1 VQGTVKPIDWRRVF
15 VVAGIALVFLAAL
28 WFASRIPKTIALFL
42 IAAFIAFGIQP
53 LVVKLQERKVPRAA
67 AIAIVFSLLILLIV
81 LGLLFIVPLTVDQV
95 SSLASNAPSYVSNA
109 QSWVVDTE
117 AWLRDRIPNLKIP
130 ANVFDFGKLSGASAG
145 ALATTTIANATAI
158 LGNLFYSL
166 LICFS
171 ALILSIFFLTNDHQ
185 ISESFAAMFP
195 EKRRATARK
204 LSAEIT
210 QLFGSYISGQIIV
223 STITGVVVA
232 LLSWAVGFKF
242 ALLLGIITAVAYS
255 IPIFGMLIAQII
267 ALVLCAPQG
276 LACVVWVQVIM
287 FSMARISDNILVPK
301 IMGDSVGVSP
311 IGVMFAVF
319 AGGELFGLP
328 GLLLGI
334 PAAAL
339 IKILWRYFV
348 TPWLHRQLDGPV
360 ANPTAKT

>member
-1 VQGTVKPIDWRRVF
+1 VQGTVNAIDWRRVF
-15 VVAGIALVFLAAL
+15 RVAGVILVILAAL
-28 WFASRIPKTIALFL
+28 WFASLIPKTIALFL
-42 IAAFIAFGIQP
+42 IAAFVAFGIQP
-53 LVVKLQERKVPRAA
+53 LVVKLQARKVPRLA
-67 AIAIVFSLLILLIV
+67 AIAIVFTLLIVLLV
-81 LGLLFIVPLTVDQV
+81 LGLLFIVPLTVEQV
-95 SSLASNAPSYVSNA
+95 TSLASNAPQYVSSA
-109 QSWVVDTE
+109 QGWVVDAE
-117 AWLRDRIPNLKIP
+117 AWLRERVPNLTIP
-130 ANVFDFGKLSGASAG
+130 DNVFDFGKISGANVG
-145 ALATTTIANATAI
+145 ALATTTLANATAI
-158 LGNLFYSL
+158 LGNVFYSL

-185 ISESFAAMFP
+185 IAESFASMFP

-223 STITGVVVA
+223 STITGIVVA
-232 LLSWAVGFKF
+232 LLSWAIGFKF
-242 ALLLGIITAVAYS
+242 ALLLGIITAIAYS

-276 LACVVWVQVIM
+276 LACVLWVQVIM

-328 GLLLGI
+328 GLILGI

-348 TPWLHRQLDGPV
+348 TPWLHRQMDDV
-360 ANPTAKT
+360 NA

>member
-1 VQGTVKPIDWRRVF
+1 MNAIDWRRVF
-15 VVAGIALVFLAAL
+15 RVAGVIVVILAAL
-28 WFASRIPKTIALFL
+28 WFASLIPKTIALFL
-42 IAAFIAFGIQP
+42 IAAFVAFGIQP
-53 LVVKLQERKVPRAA
+53 LVVKLQERKIPRLA
-67 AIAIVFSLLILLIV
+67 AIAIVYAVLLLLLV
-81 LGLLFIVPLTVDQV
+81 LGITFIVPLTFDQV
-95 SSLASNAPSYVSNA
+95 SSLASNAPSYIASA
-109 QSWVVDTE
+109 QSWVIDGE
-117 AWLRDRIPNLKIP
+117 AWLRDRVPNVTIPG
-130 ANVFDFGKLSGASAG
+130 NVFDFSKISGANVG
-145 ALATTTIANATAI
+145 AFATTTLSNATAI
-158 LGNLFYSL
+158 LGNVFYAL

-185 ISESFAAMFP
+185 IAESFASMFP

-232 LLSWAVGFKF
+232 LLSWAIGFKF

-255 IPIFGMLIAQII
+255 IPIFGMLIAQIV

-276 LACVVWVQVIM
+276 LGCVLWVQAIM
-287 FSMARISDNILVPK
+287 FGMARISDNILVPK

-348 TPWLHRQLDGPV
+348 TPWLHRQMDGPP
-360 ANPTAKT
+360 AS

>member
-1 VQGTVKPIDWRRVF
+1 MNAIDWRRVF
-15 VVAGIALVFLAAL
+15 RIAGVVLVVLAAL
-28 WFASRIPKTIALFL
+28 WFASLIPKTIALFL
-42 IAAFIAFGIQP
+42 IAAFVAFGLQP
-53 LVVKLQERKVPRAA
+53 LVVKLQERKMPRMA
-67 AIAIVFSLLILLIV
+67 AIAFVYTLLILAIV

-95 SSLASNAPSYVSNA
+95 SSLASNAPSYLSGA
-109 QSWVVDTE
+109 QNWLVDGE
-117 AWLRDRIPNLKIP
+117 AWLRERIPNLKIP
-130 ANVFDFGKLSGASAG
+130 ANVFDFGKLTGGNAG
-145 ALATTTIANATAI
+145 TLATAALANATAI
-158 LGNLFYSL
+158 LGNVFYSL

-185 ISESFAAMFP
+185 IAESFAAMFP
-195 EKRRATARK
+195 ERRRATARK

-210 QLFGSYISGQIIV
+210 ALFGSYISGQIIV

-276 LACVVWVQVIM
+276 VACVLWVQAIM
-287 FSMARISDNILVPK
+287 FGMARISDNILVPK

-348 TPWLHRQLDGPV
+348 TPWLHRQMDGP
-360 ANPTAKT
+360 AAGTE

>member
-1 VQGTVKPIDWRRVF
+1 MNAIDWRRVF
-15 VVAGIALVFLAAL
+15 RIAGVVLVVLAAL
-28 WFASRIPKTIALFL
+28 WFASLIPKTIALFL

-53 LVVKLQERKVPRAA
+53 LVVKLQERKVPRLA
-67 AIAIVFSLLILLIV
+67 AIAIVFTLLIVLLV

-95 SSLASNAPSYVSNA
+95 SSLATNAPSYLSNA
-109 QSWVVDTE
+109 QGWLADGE
-117 AWLRDRIPNLKIP
+117 AWLRERFPSLNIP
-130 ANVFDFGKLSGASAG
+130 ANVFDVKPSGANVG
-145 ALATTTIANATAI
+145 ALVTGMLANATAI
-158 LGNLFYSL
+158 LGNVFYSL
-166 LICFS
+166 LIAFS

-185 ISESFAAMFP
+185 IAESFASMFP

-242 ALLLGIITAVAYS
+242 ALLLGIITVVAYS
-255 IPIFGMLIAQII
+255 IPIFGMLIAQVV
-267 ALVLCAPQG
+267 ALILCAPQG
-276 LACVVWVQVIM
+276 LGCVLWVQAIM
-287 FSMARISDNILVPK
+287 FGMARISDNILVPK

-348 TPWLHRQLDGPV
+348 TPWLHRQMDGP
-360 ANPTAKT
+360 AAGQP

>member
-1 VQGTVKPIDWRRVF
+1 MQGTVNAIDWRRVF
-15 VVAGIALVFLAAL
+15 RVAGVGVVIAAAL
-28 WFASRIPKTIALFL
+28 WFASLIPKTIALFL

-53 LVVKLQERKVPRAA
+53 LVVRLQERKVPRLA
-67 AIAIVFSLLILLIV
+67 AIAIVFTLLIVLIV

-95 SSLASNAPSYVSNA
+95 TSLASNAPSYVANA
-109 QSWVVDTE
+109 QGWMVDAE
-117 AWLRDRIPNLKIP
+117 AWLRDRVPNLNIP
-130 ANVFDFGKLSGASAG
+130 DNVFDFGKLTGANVG
-145 ALATTTIANATAI
+145 AIASTTLSNATAI
-158 LGNLFYSL
+158 LGNVFYSL

-185 ISESFAAMFP
+185 IAESFASMFP

-223 STITGVVVA
+223 STITGIVVA

-242 ALLLGIITAVAYS
+242 ALLLGIVTAVAYS

-276 LACVVWVQVIM
+276 LGCVLWVQAIM
-287 FSMARISDNILVPK
+287 FGMARISDNILVPK

-348 TPWLHRQLDGPV
+348 TPWIHRQMDE
-360 ANPTAKT
+360 PTAK

>member
-1 VQGTVKPIDWRRVF
+1 VNAIDWRRVF
-15 VVAGIALVFLAAL
+15 RIAGVVLVVLAAL
-28 WFASRIPKTIALFL
+28 WFASLIPKTIALFL
-42 IAAFIAFGIQP
+42 IAAFVAFGLQP
-53 LVVKLQERKVPRAA
+53 LVVKLQERKMPRMA
-67 AIAIVFSLLILLIV
+67 AIAIVYTLLILAIV
-81 LGLLFIVPLTVDQV
+81 MGLLFIVPLTVDQV
-95 SSLASNAPSYVSNA
+95 SSLASNAPSYLSGI
-109 QSWVVDTE
+109 QSWLLDGE
-117 AWLRDRIPNLKIP
+117 AWLRERIPNLKIP
-130 ANVFDFGKLSGASAG
+130 ENVFDFGKLTGG
-145 ALATTTIANATAI
+145 NVGTLATATLANATAI
-158 LGNLFYSL
+158 LGNVFYSL

-185 ISESFAAMFP
+185 IAESFAAMFP
-195 EKRRATARK
+195 ERRRATARK

-210 QLFGSYISGQIIV
+210 ALFGSYISGQIIV

-255 IPIFGMLIAQII
+255 IPIFGMLVAQII

-276 LACVVWVQVIM
+276 VGCVLWVQAIM
-287 FSMARISDNILVPK
+287 FGMARISDNILVPK

-348 TPWLHRQLDGPV
+348 TPWLHRQMDGP
-360 ANPTAKT
+360 AAGTG

>member
-1 VQGTVKPIDWRRVF
+1 VNAIDWRRVF
-15 VVAGIALVFLAAL
+15 RIAGVVLVVLAAL
-28 WFASRIPKTIALFL
+28 WFASLIPKTIALFL

-53 LVVKLQERKVPRAA
+53 LVVKLQERKVPRLA
-67 AIAIVFSLLILLIV
+67 AIAIVFTLLIVLLV

-95 SSLASNAPSYVSNA
+95 SSLATNAPSYLSNA
-109 QSWVVDTE
+109 QGWLADGE
-117 AWLRDRIPNLKIP
+117 AWLRERFPSLNIP
-130 ANVFDFGKLSGASAG
+130 ANVFDVKPSGANVG
-145 ALATTTIANATAI
+145 ALVTGMLANATAI
-158 LGNLFYSL
+158 LGNVFYSL
-166 LICFS
+166 LIAFS

-185 ISESFAAMFP
+185 IAESFASMFP

-242 ALLLGIITAVAYS
+242 ALLLGIITVVAYS
-255 IPIFGMLIAQII
+255 IPIFGMLIAQVV
-267 ALVLCAPQG
+267 ALILCAPQG
-276 LACVVWVQVIM
+276 LGCVLWVQAIM
-287 FSMARISDNILVPK
+287 FGMARISDNILVPK

-348 TPWLHRQLDGPV
+348 TPWLHRQMDGP
-360 ANPTAKT
+360 AAGQP